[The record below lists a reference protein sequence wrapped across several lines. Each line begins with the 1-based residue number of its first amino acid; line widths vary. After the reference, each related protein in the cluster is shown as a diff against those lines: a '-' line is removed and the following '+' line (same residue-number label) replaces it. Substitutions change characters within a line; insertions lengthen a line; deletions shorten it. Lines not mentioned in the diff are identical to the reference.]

1 MARANRRAAIV
12 PVLARGES
20 AMNQQS
26 PEHNVRP
33 KLVVGDLAPD
43 VSLAD
48 QTGVRVTLASLW
60 QSRPRVLLFVRHFG

>member
-1 MARANRRAAIV
+1 
-12 PVLARGES
+12 
-20 AMNQQS
+20 MNQQS